1 MGCAEVISFAEVR
14 ARKQGITLRQR
25 LHERCDQWRDTRE
38 ERLSPLPSTLPEVTD
53 GIWKLRQRLT
63 GSMTEALLDH
73 THQQAGS
80 QHQASCPKCHS
91 SLKARRSVRR
101 QVETLVGPVELCR
114 PYFYCRACRYGF
126 YPLDAALALAPGRK
140 QVDIQQAAATLAV
153 EVPYETAHML
163 FRERTGVAL
172 GAERLHTLTNTRA
185 EGLQV
190 WEVSPTRQEVEE
202 QRVALR
208 AGTRCRPILV
218 MAMDGA
224 HVPTRPNE
232 AAGHRDGSKR
242 HHARRAR
249 WRGQYREAKGVRLYL
264 LDGERIMHVLSWHQV
279 QDDQALAE
287 SLRQIKEAGLIPQE
301 QVRLCVVGDGA
312 PWIWKHVQQLF
323 PTAQQVLDYYHCA
336 ERIHEVAVA
345 QYGQSLQAVEWTEA
359 TLTRLSQGL
368 VRHVIG
374 GLKRMRAA
382 SDEVAHALSKL
393 IDYLDEH
400 RHRTA
405 YQRLRRGGYPL
416 GSGGIESSN
425 KFICHVRLKRS
436 GAWWYV
442 ANSNHILALRCAK
455 YNGTFG
461 RVFER
466 YRERLVKM
474 YE

>member
-80 QHQASCPKCHS
+80 QHQASCPTCHRA
-91 SLKARRSVRR
+91 LKARRSVRR

-114 PYFYCRACRYGF
+114 PYCYCRACRYGC
-126 YPLDAALALAPGRK
+126 YPLDAALALAPGRN

-249 WRGQYREAKGVRLYL
+249 WRGQYREAKG
-264 LDGERIMHVLSWHQV
+264 
-279 QDDQALAE
+279 
-287 SLRQIKEAGLIPQE
+287 
-301 QVRLCVVGDGA
+301 
-312 PWIWKHVQQLF
+312 
-323 PTAQQVLDYYHCA
+323 
-336 ERIHEVAVA
+336 
-345 QYGQSLQAVEWTEA
+345 
-359 TLTRLSQGL
+359 
-368 VRHVIG
+368 
-374 GLKRMRAA
+374 
-382 SDEVAHALSKL
+382 
-393 IDYLDEH
+393 
-400 RHRTA
+400 
-405 YQRLRRGGYPL
+405 
-416 GSGGIESSN
+416 
-425 KFICHVRLKRS
+425 
-436 GAWWYV
+436 
-442 ANSNHILALRCAK
+442 
-455 YNGTFG
+455 G
-461 RVFER
+461 R
-466 YRERLVKM
+466 
-474 YE
+474 